1 MVECWLTNEVVV
13 GTSPVVVI
21 QTSDIAPVSNKEFLD
36 IQATTECGFCLKL
49 IQFFILF
56 YILFPF
62 TVKIILCIIMNYS

>member
-36 IQATTECGFCLKL
+36 IQATAECGFCLKL

-56 YILFPF
+56 YIPF
-62 TVKIILCIIMNYS
+62 ISFYCKNYIVHHNEL